1 MSPLLSSRFL
11 YISISR
17 QVSPSPSLLSS
28 LLAGPLP
35 HCYAWR
41 VGPEKFPRRSP
52 NFLLPAKAR
61 VGGRRSR
68 EPRRRGA
75 PGGWLARHQPTATGT
90 LGDQL
95 GSGRPGKPQLSAA
108 ASPKAR
114 GQRERTKRLCRAPG
128 RGEQPLAMLLSSR
141 GRASA
146 QRAPNQPTLCT
157 ASRQPA
163 LRLCARTSW
172 AQNCPRHSSAKG
184 SSRRPPAGSR
194 LDGHRSHELEATRN
208 PERVTAVKEA
218 TRPRR
223 SDALSERAPSRS
235 QGQPASIQPQ
245 GPGLQPHS
253 SAELGLAS
261 K

>member
-90 LGDQL
+90 LGEQL
-95 GSGRPGKPQLSAA
+95 GSRRPRKPQLSAA

-184 SSRRPPAGSR
+184 SSRPPPAGADSM
-194 LDGHRSHELEATRN
+194 GTEATSW
-208 PERVTAVKEA
+208 
-218 TRPRR
+218 RP
-223 SDALSERAPSRS
+223 
-235 QGQPASIQPQ
+235 
-245 GPGLQPHS
+245 
-253 SAELGLAS
+253 
-261 K
+261 